1 MSVEV
6 GQQAPDFTLRNQHGE
21 PVTLSSYRGEKN
33 VVIVFYPWAF
43 TGTCTGE
50 LGEIQDRIASFD
62 NDDTVTLVI
71 SCDSRYSLR
80 IYAERE
86 GYTFSLLSDF
96 WPHGAIARTYGVFH
110 EDAGVAIRG
119 TFIVDKQ
126 GTVRFTI
133 VKSIDDARD
142 PGAYEKTLAEL

>member
-6 GQQAPDFTLRNQHGE
+6 GHQAPDFTLRNQHGE

>member
-33 VVIVFYPWAF
+33 VVVVFYPWAF